1 MFKKLVFF
9 LVLSFALLGCGGS
22 KGGDGG
28 STNTEDSVV
37 ATIVL
42 TADKTTISADG
53 TETVTLSVI
62 VKDKDSAIINGADI
76 SYYEGTTKLTGNTFK
91 TTTAGTYNMTAKS
104 GTVTSNT
111 LTITANNI
119 INTEKDYKILETA
132 NNTCEIVDYLGTA
145 KEITIP
151 EKINGKT
158 VTSIGKEAFY
168 DKDLTSVIIPNSVV
182 TINKSAF
189 DSNLLTSITIPNS
202 VTNIGPCAF
211 ALNRLTSVTIPNNV
225 TIIGYSAFYSNLLTS
240 ITISNSVTIIDYA
253 AFSNNILT
261 SVIIPNGVISIKNN
275 AFAFNRLTSVTI
287 PDSVTTIGEM
297 AFSTNRL
304 ISVTIPSSVNAIG
317 NHAFGNNSNLTIY
330 GIAGSVAETYATNNT
345 IPFVAE

>member
-1 MFKKLVFF
+1 MLKKLVFF
-9 LVLSFALLGCGGS
+9 LVLSFALFGCGGS
-22 KGGDGG
+22 GGRNGEE
-28 STNTEDSVV
+28 SSVV
-37 ATIVL
+37 ATIEL
-42 TADKTTISADG
+42 KSDKTTIIADG

-62 VKDKDSAIINGADI
+62 VKDKDNAVINGADI
-76 SYYEGTTKLTGNTFK
+76 SYYEGSTKLTGNTFK
-91 TTTAGTYNMTAKS
+91 TTTAGTYNITAKVGS
-104 GTVTSNT
+104 VTSNSV
-111 LTITANNI
+111 TIIANNI
-119 INTEKDYKILETA
+119 ITTTEYGIIETA
-132 NNTCEIVDYLGTA
+132 NNTCEIIDYRGTA

-345 IPFVAE
+345 IPFIAE